1 MIPYVCAYATKTIK
15 HSVSKKENTTV
26 RFGTIFVSLNLTLL
40 TIGRIDASTA
50 VIRIGKG
57 T

>member
-1 MIPYVCAYATKTIK
+1 MCAYATKTIK

-26 RFGTIFVSLNLTLL
+26 RFGTIFVFLNLTLL